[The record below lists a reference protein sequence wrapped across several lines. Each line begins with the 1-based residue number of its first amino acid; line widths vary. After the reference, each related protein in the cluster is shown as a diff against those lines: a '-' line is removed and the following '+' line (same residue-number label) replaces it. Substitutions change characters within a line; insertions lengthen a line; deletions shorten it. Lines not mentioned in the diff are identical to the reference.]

1 MSKEQRQSSKLWE
14 PRSFDACKNA
24 AAPMIAMLG
33 RPELDT
39 EVSDAGMETA
49 KSNNCRRVSNAR
61 RSEIFL
67 QRWTEVYQPIYPV
80 NQWIVSDKPVVSKDQ
95 RAGRIK
101 WSDIEVQIHTI
112 TGRKYYGQVGN
123 FGDGAV

>member
-1 MSKEQRQSSKLWE
+1 MSEEQRQSSKLWE

-49 KSNNCRRVSNAR
+49 ESDDCIGLSKKDRGTNGMLAVTREGAR
-61 RSEIFL
+61 FSCKDGWKFINPFTQSIRGLCWASQL
-67 QRWTEVYQPIYPV
+67 YPRTKEQEESSGV
-80 NQWIVSDKPVVSKDQ
+80 I
-95 RAGRIK
+95 
-101 WSDIEVQIHTI
+101 
-112 TGRKYYGQVGN
+112 
-123 FGDGAV
+123 